1 MLQCCK
7 CERILR
13 KSEKHFTPY
22 RKFHL
27 GSFLKDIIYE
37 MDATKFVRTR
47 ISCTQLSHYWQL
59 CLQGP
64 KHNWHVIYG
73 GCL

>member
-22 RKFHL
+22 CKFHL

-37 MDATKFVRTR
+37 MDATKFVRTLKPR
-47 ISCTQLSHYWQL
+47 KFSSLNFPVTISTEPC
-59 CLQGP
+59 
-64 KHNWHVIYG
+64 
-73 GCL
+73 

>member
-37 MDATKFVRTR
+37 MDATKFVRTLKPR
-47 ISCTQLSHYWQL
+47 QLSSLYFPVTISTEP
-59 CLQGP
+59 C
-64 KHNWHVIYG
+64 
-73 GCL
+73 